1 MKTVSLN
8 TEQAPP
14 ISVPLR
20 FFAVAPLFLLLA
32 ALILLSGTDNPFS
45 DPHTPALLAA
55 THSIT
60 LGFMA
65 IIMVGAMQQIL
76 PVVIGCPMPASGL
89 TAWISFLSLTSV
101 ALLLPAGFVLGQP
114 SLLNLA
120 WPLLLLAF
128 LIFVGASLTSLLRA
142 PARNPTRTALLLSIL
157 SLAGAVVLGVLLAH
171 GYASGTALPDTRK
184 LAAAHILLMLGG
196 WVMLLIV
203 GVSYQV
209 VPMFQLTPNYSKWL
223 TATLAPAIFA
233 SLLLNVLA
241 LFCQPESRWLTV
253 VATDLFCVL
262 AGGFAMTTL
271 DLQSKRRRRVADATL
286 SFFRL
291 GMVALFSTAL
301 FAIAM
306 PLLPVVEHYATLIAL
321 IFLLGFAM
329 SVMHGMLYKIV
340 PFLIWFHLFRGG
352 VKTGV
357 PNMKEIIP
365 EPWMWRHLWLH
376 RGTLLAA
383 LFAPWWYAAAWLLA
397 LGLLLQGMLLGY
409 ALFTAVSVYRRTLGH
424 LERNSNPDA

>member
-32 ALILLSGTDNPFS
+32 ALILLSGADNPFS
-45 DPHTPALLAA
+45 DPRTPALLAA
-55 THSIT
+55 THCIT

-65 IIMVGAMQQIL
+65 IIMMGAMQQIL
-76 PVVIGCPMPASGL
+76 PVVIGSPMPASGL
-89 TAWISFLSLTSV
+89 TAWISFLSLISG

-114 SLLNLA
+114 LLLNLA

-128 LIFVGASLTSLLRA
+128 LTFIGASLTSLLRA

-157 SLAGAVVLGVLLAH
+157 ALAGAVVLGILLAH
-171 GYASGTALPDTRK
+171 GYAAGIALPDARK
-184 LAAAHILLMLGG
+184 LAAAHVLLMLGG

-209 VPMFQLTPNYSKWL
+209 VPMFQLTPNYPKWL
-223 TATLAPAIFA
+223 TAVLAPAIFG

-241 LFCQPESRWLTV
+241 LFCQHESHWLTV
-253 VATDLFCVL
+253 VAEDLFCVL
-262 AGGFAMTTL
+262 AGSFAMTTL
-271 DLQSKRRRRVADATL
+271 DLQAKRRRRVADATL

-301 FAIAM
+301 LAIAM
-306 PLLPVVEHYATLIAL
+306 PLLPVVEHYATLIAV

-376 RGTLLAA
+376 RCTLLAA
-383 LFAPWWYAAAWLLA
+383 LFAPWWHAAARVLA
-397 LGLLLQGMLLGY
+397 LGLLLQGVLLGY
-409 ALFTAVSVYRRTLGH
+409 ALFTAISVYRRTLAR
-424 LERNSNPDA
+424 LAAN